1 MKGLEREE
9 RLESLFQEI
18 KRGFSVSSEGNGF
31 LYIKHPTADEIEISK
46 QAYDRNFEKA
56 IKLGVQPEKEL
67 LEFLNEQGAWT
78 TKEEDDMIVRE
89 QQLKNL
95 NKTINKIRIERDRK
109 PIEEERDSVQAQL
122 KLDKIKRFSLVKKTA
137 ESYAQ
142 KHSNEVFIYNCIYK
156 DKEFKNLYWSKD
168 EFEELEYAELNKF
181 LKKYEKH
188 VKKFEHDE
196 LLQLSITNCFTSL
209 FGLYGNDVT
218 DFFKNHPMDMSYYQI
233 HLLNYGKMFKNI
245 FKNREIPDHIK
256 SDAKAIL
263 AHLEDMENIKNNK
276 DTIKNKSQ
284 KSDGFS
290 YAGATKKDLDN
301 LGVKKGKNQKDI
313 HQIAK
318 EKGGKL
324 NMEDFLELHKK

>member
-1 MKGLEREE
+1 MKNPDKEK
-9 RLESLFQEI
+9 RLEGLFEEI
-18 KRGFSVSSEGNGF
+18 KQGFSLMREGSDS
-31 LYIKHPTADEIEISK
+31 LYIKHPTSKEIDVSSK
-46 QAYDRNFEKA
+46 TYDTYFEKA

-67 LEFLNEQGAWT
+67 LEFLNEQEAWT
-78 TKEEDDMIVRE
+78 TAEEDQMIVRE

-95 NKTINKIRIERDRK
+95 NKTVNKIRIERDRK
-109 PIEEERDSVQAQL
+109 PIEEERDTVKAQVT
-122 KLDKIKRFSLVKKTA
+122 LDKLKRSSLVRKTA

-142 KHSNEVFIYNCIYK
+142 KHSNEIFIYSCLYK
-156 DKEFKNLYWSKD
+156 DAELKNPYWSLD
-168 EFEELEYAELNKF
+168 DFEQLSHLELNEF
-181 LKKYEKH
+181 LAKYEKH
-188 VKKFEHDE
+188 VKRFEHDE
-196 LLQLSITNCFTSL
+196 LLQLSITSCFTSL
-209 FGLYGNDVT
+209 FNLFGNDVT
-218 DFFKNHPMDMSYYQI
+218 EFFKNHPMDMSYYQV

-256 SDAKAIL
+256 DDAKAIL

-276 DTIKNKSQ
+276 DTVKNKSQ

-301 LGVKKGKNQKDI
+301 LGVKKGRNQKDI

-324 NMEDFLELHKK
+324 NMEDFLALHKK